1 MAHALRGSPTD
12 PLDSR
17 QPRWDFGGHGTLQK
31 SHEHLVALR
40 RRVPPTTRSNG
51 FQALPAAIENLKPA
65 LGDGGVRNHRQTMAV
80 AVVVPAVRNGRVIYA
95 VEGAIGAD
103 HFQRLTE
110 NFDLPA
116 GWSMTLR
123 DGAGQSLAHAG
134 PEPAADAGLGGAYGL
149 FTITSPVD
157 RWQVVM
163 QIPNSARHMPMLA
176 SGGALAL
183 LILAAALA
191 GAFGSRLAGKRL
203 VQSLASLNGGTGF
216 GPPKIAEIQAVQSTM
231 QEASAQAWRND
242 ARFRRL
248 FQDAPIGLR
257 LTDHEGVVV
266 AQNAAFEEMF
276 GYTVEDAPTLEKWM
290 ALAHPDPLRRER
302 YRERVSALLTN
313 VSSSEALAG
322 KRTRI
327 QLIQVTDKQG
337 KVHEVQAQGSF
348 VPDGLLGSFMDVTEL
363 RKAESELRLW
373 ADAFL
378 YAELQLVIADPHTNT
393 ILAANPAF
401 ARARGY
407 TPDEMTGMHVSL
419 LLPPEH
425 REHME
430 AGLLERQH
438 LTHFEYTGEHQRK
451 DGTRFPVTVQST
463 VSRDESGRAISRL
476 TYTIDLTERQRAEA
490 EIRAL
495 QASLEQR
502 VTERTAQLSQ
512 ANLEL
517 NSFAYTVSHDLRS
530 PLRAMDGF
538 LHLLR
543 EESGGQLSGEAQ
555 AHLDKIGN
563 AIVRMKNLIEG
574 ILTLTHSARHDLQ
587 LELVNLSDTVSR
599 TLRDCANAE
608 PDRQIHFEVQPDI
621 IATAD
626 ARMLEVVVS
635 NLVGNAWKYTAK
647 TASPSIRFFSE
658 FQDGE
663 TWYCIEDN
671 GAGFDATYADKLFQ
685 PFQRLHKS
693 QEFPGIG
700 IGLATVQRV
709 ILRHG
714 GRIEAVSTPGQG
726 ATFRFTL
733 NPTA

>member
-1 MAHALRGSPTD
+1 MA
-12 PLDSR
+12 
-17 QPRWDFGGHGTLQK
+17 
-31 SHEHLVALR
+31 
-40 RRVPPTTRSNG
+40 
-51 FQALPAAIENLKPA
+51 
-65 LGDGGVRNHRQTMAV
+65 
-80 AVVVPAVRNGRVIYA
+80 
-95 VEGAIGAD
+95 
-103 HFQRLTE
+103 
-110 NFDLPA
+110 
-116 GWSMTLR
+116 LR
-123 DGAGQSLAHAG
+123 DGAGQTLAHVG
-134 PEPAADAGLGGAYGL
+134 PEKLADSEDLELKVPSNQFL
-149 FTITSPVD
+149 FNAQSD
-157 RWQVVM
+157 RWQVVLH
-163 QIPNSARHMPMLA
+163 IPNSARYMPILT

-183 LILAAALA
+183 LILVSALA
-191 GAFGSRLAGKRL
+191 GAFGSRLAGRHL
-203 VQSLASLNGGTGF
+203 AQSLASLTDSAEPGQL
-216 GPPKIAEIQAVQSTM
+216 KIAEIQAAQAALN
-231 QEASAQAWRND
+231 ASAAKARRND

-248 FQDAPIGLR
+248 FQDAPIGMR
-257 LTDHEGVVV
+257 LTDHDGVVV

-276 GYTVEDAPTLEKWM
+276 GYTMEDAPTIQRWM
-290 ALAHPDPLRRER
+290 ELAHPDPAYRQRMGAMRNEATSNEGGVRRHT
-302 YRERVSALLTN
+302 S
-313 VSSSEALAG
+313 
-322 KRTRI
+322 TR
-327 QLIQVTDKQG
+327 LIQVTDKQG
-337 KVHEVQAQGSF
+337 REHDVQAQGSF
-348 VPDGLLGSFMDVTEL
+348 LPDGLLGSFIDVTDL
-363 RKAESELRLW
+363 RKAESDLRLW
-373 ADAFL
+373 AEAFL
-378 YAELQLVIADPHTNT
+378 HAELQLVIADPNTNT
-393 ILAANPAF
+393 ILSANPAF

-407 TPDEMTGMHVSL
+407 TPEELAGQHVSL

-425 REHME
+425 RERMKT
-430 AGLLERQH
+430 GLIERQH
-438 LTHFEYTGEHQRK
+438 LRHFEYTGEHIRK

-543 EESGGQLSGEAQ
+543 EENGDQLSCEAHE
-555 AHLDKIGN
+555 HLNKISN

-574 ILTLTHSARHDLQ
+574 ILTLTHSARHDLA
-587 LELVNLSDTVSR
+587 LKPVNLSDAVSR
-599 TLRDCANAE
+599 ILQDCANAE

-626 ARMLEVVVS
+626 PRMLEVVIS

-658 FQDGE
+658 LKDGE

>member
-1 MAHALRGSPTD
+1 
-12 PLDSR
+12 
-17 QPRWDFGGHGTLQK
+17 
-31 SHEHLVALR
+31 
-40 RRVPPTTRSNG
+40 
-51 FQALPAAIENLKPA
+51 
-65 LGDGGVRNHRQTMAV
+65 
-80 AVVVPAVRNGRVIYA
+80 
-95 VEGAIGAD
+95 
-103 HFQRLTE
+103 
-110 NFDLPA
+110 
-116 GWSMTLR
+116 
-123 DGAGQSLAHAG
+123 
-134 PEPAADAGLGGAYGL
+134 
-149 FTITSPVD
+149 
-157 RWQVVM
+157 
-163 QIPNSARHMPMLA
+163 
-176 SGGALAL
+176 
-183 LILAAALA
+183 
-191 GAFGSRLAGKRL
+191 
-203 VQSLASLNGGTGF
+203 
-216 GPPKIAEIQAVQSTM
+216 
-231 QEASAQAWRND
+231 
-242 ARFRRL
+242 
-248 FQDAPIGLR
+248 
-257 LTDHEGVVV
+257 
-266 AQNAAFEEMF
+266 
-276 GYTVEDAPTLEKWM
+276 
-290 ALAHPDPLRRER
+290 
-302 YRERVSALLTN
+302 
-313 VSSSEALAG
+313 
-322 KRTRI
+322 
-327 QLIQVTDKQG
+327 
-337 KVHEVQAQGSF
+337 
-348 VPDGLLGSFMDVTEL
+348 
-363 RKAESELRLW
+363 
-373 ADAFL
+373 
-378 YAELQLVIADPHTNT
+378 
-393 ILAANPAF
+393 
-401 ARARGY
+401 
-407 TPDEMTGMHVSL
+407 MTGMHVSL